1 MRKMGIDI
9 SAHQKAVDW
18 KKVKSAGVEFAIL
31 RAGYGNTPQQQ
42 DKMFKSHMIGAHSVG
57 LPIGV
62 YWFSYARSV
71 EEAREEARACLSVL
85 EPYKSCIR
93 LPVFFDFEY
102 DSETYAKKHGTK
114 VNARYVTDVTRVFCE
129 IISAA
134 GYMAGYYTNQ
144 DYYKNKLYPDEL
156 LDYEL
161 WLADYTEGPSYP
173 CSIQQTTS
181 RGKVDG
187 IRGDADLNICFAP
200 YEMFRGPVLF
210 GNCTGDGVRIRT
222 DSHTAAR
229 VKGVANKDD
238 LLVLIDDDGWGW
250 SKVKT
255 KDTTGWM
262 FNAYINGP
270 NRSKPRTVTCHG
282 TRVNLRKKPS
292 TRAKIVKQLNEG
304 DKVTLVSIN
313 PDGWLHVSGGYL
325 FYDSSYLTID

>member
-9 SAHQKAVDW
+9 STHQKTVDW
-18 KKVKSAGVEFAIL
+18 KKVKSARVEFAIL
-31 RAGYGNTPQQQ
+31 RAGYGNTPLQQ
-42 DKMFKSHMIGAHSVG
+42 DKMFKSHVIGAHSVG
-57 LPIGV
+57 LPVGA

-71 EEAREEARACLSVL
+71 DEARQEAKACLSVL

-102 DSETYAKKHGTK
+102 DSETYAKKYGTN
-114 VNARYVTDVTRVFCE
+114 VNARYVTDVTRAFCE

-156 LDYEL
+156 MDYEL
-161 WLADYTEGPSYP
+161 WLADYTDGPSYP

-181 RGKVDG
+181 KGKVDG
-187 IRGDADLNICFAP
+187 IPGDVDLNICFIP
-200 YEMFRGPVLF
+200 YEMFKGPTMV
-210 GNCTGDGVRIRT
+210 GICTGDGVRIRA
-222 DSHTAAR
+222 DAHTSAK
-229 VKGVANKDD
+229 VKSVANKGD
-238 LLVLIDDDGWGW
+238 LLTLIDDDGWGW

-255 KDTTGWM
+255 KDATGWM

-270 NRSKPRTVTCHG
+270 HRSNPKTVTCHG

-304 DKVTLVSIN
+304 DKLSLISIN
-313 PDGWLHVSGGYL
+313 PGGWLNVSGGYL
-325 FYDSSYLTID
+325 FYDASYLSID